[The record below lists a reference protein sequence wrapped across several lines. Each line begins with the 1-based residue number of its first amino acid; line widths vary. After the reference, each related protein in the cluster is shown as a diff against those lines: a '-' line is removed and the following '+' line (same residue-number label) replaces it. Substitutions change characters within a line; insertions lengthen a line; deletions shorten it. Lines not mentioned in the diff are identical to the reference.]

1 MQGHPTFPGRMS
13 LSSYIRRSSLTVD
26 DHRLSP
32 LTMTVNNRACNQH
45 MKTSNIR
52 MKQISFFLS
61 VLLFLLFFLLLEG
74 PMFYIPYYHEQHH
87 LFLFTQTYL
96 NSHLSGT
103 VARLPD
109 RFLHTVLLSA
119 AYRKG
124 LVRFA
129 AFSTLSS

>member
-26 DHRLSP
+26 DDRLSP
-32 LTMTVNNRACNQH
+32 LTMTVNNQAYNQH

-61 VLLFLLFFLLLEG
+61 VLLFLLFFLLYTL
-74 PMFYIPYYHEQHH
+74 
-87 LFLFTQTYL
+87 
-96 NSHLSGT
+96 LSRTASSVPFHPGLSGQPSFRTGT

-109 RFLHTVLLSA
+109 RFLYTVLLSA

-124 LVRFA
+124 VVRFS
-129 AFSTLSS
+129 AFSSLSS